1 MYKNSYDAKV
11 NYEYL
16 NIEIYTNT
24 KSLHR
29 HMEDNMLLI
38 SLGIEVG
45 RDRATVKR
53 GIDRAWFF
61 ANRDS

>member
-29 HMEDNMLLI
+29 HMEDDTLLI
-38 SLGIEVG
+38 MLGIEVG
-45 RDRATVKR
+45 RDRAAVKC
-53 GIDRAWFF
+53 GIDWTRFVY
-61 ANRDS
+61 NGSG